1 MISNMKAF
9 CTVLFSLTEAPI
21 AKSAVDAMRGKI
33 PEGEVGINC

>member
-9 CTVLFSLTEAPI
+9 CMVLVLLTEAPI

-33 PEGEVGINC
+33 PEGEVGISC